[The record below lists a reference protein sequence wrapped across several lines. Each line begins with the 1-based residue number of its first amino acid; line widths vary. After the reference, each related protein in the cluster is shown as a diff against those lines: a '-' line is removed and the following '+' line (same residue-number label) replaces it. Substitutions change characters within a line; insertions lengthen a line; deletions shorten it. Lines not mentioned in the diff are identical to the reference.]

1 MEGNMQQ
8 ATGFSLV
15 LVTAS
20 VLFAGAAFADDN
32 QTCYKASGD
41 TAIAACTRVIDSSR
55 STKDNLIDAYT
66 NRGQEYYIKK
76 NYAQAVA
83 DFDMAIRLK
92 PQTILAYGNRGNAK
106 SMLKQP
112 DAAIADYT
120 KAIAN
125 DREYTA
131 AYTGRAMEYENKGQ
145 KDLAIADY
153 RAALRVKQKYQ
164 DGKWAHD
171 KARERLKALG
181 VQ

>member
-1 MEGNMQQ
+1 MQHTKGLTL
-8 ATGFSLV
+8 ALAAASL
-15 LVTAS
+15 LLGS
-20 VLFAGAAFADDN
+20 AAFADDN
-32 QTCYKASGD
+32 QVCYQASGD
-41 TAIAACTRVIDSSR
+41 TAIAACSRVIDAAS
-55 STKDNLIDAYT
+55 STKNNLIDAYT

-76 NYAQAVA
+76 DYTQAIA
-83 DFDMAIRLK
+83 DFDMAIRLN
-92 PQTILAYGNRGNAK
+92 PRTILAYGNRANAR
-106 SMLKQP
+106 SALKQP

-145 KDLAIADY
+145 KNLAIADY

-171 KARERLKALG
+171 KARERLTALG
-181 VQ
+181 AQ

>member
-1 MEGNMQQ
+1 
-8 ATGFSLV
+8 
-15 LVTAS
+15 
-20 VLFAGAAFADDN
+20 
-32 QTCYKASGD
+32 
-41 TAIAACTRVIDSSR
+41 
-55 STKDNLIDAYT
+55 
-66 NRGQEYYIKK
+66 
-76 NYAQAVA
+76 
-83 DFDMAIRLK
+83 MAIRLK